1 MLEVG
6 IARSAAFAAVTAA
19 IAAATDYGTAVH
31 KVFEQ
36 VEWLGEDLALSGLEA
51 AVADVRACLGVPEV
65 AVLFRAESPHDEAL
79 RELPIEF
86 TDSGEWWSGVID
98 RLVLRREESGAV
110 REALIIDFKTDQ
122 VETAEALRE
131 RHAGQLAAYRRA
143 VATAL
148 ALASGKIRTVLV
160 STRLRCVVT
169 V

>member
-1 MLEVG
+1 
-6 IARSAAFAAVTAA
+6 
-19 IAAATDYGTAVH
+19 
-31 KVFEQ
+31 
-36 VEWLGEDLALSGLEA
+36 
-51 AVADVRACLGVPEV
+51 
-65 AVLFRAESPHDEAL
+65 
-79 RELPIEF
+79 
-86 TDSGEWWSGVID
+86 GEWWSGVID

-148 ALASGKIRTVLV
+148 KLASGKIRTVLV

>member
-1 MLEVG
+1 VRGCLE
-6 IARSAAFAAVTAA
+6 I
-19 IAAATDYGTAVH
+19 
-31 KVFEQ
+31 
-36 VEWLGEDLALSGLEA
+36 
-51 AVADVRACLGVPEV
+51 PEV
-65 AVLFRAESPHDEAL
+65 AALFRAEGPRDEAL

-86 TDSGEWWSGVID
+86 TDAGEWWSGVID
-98 RLVLRREESGAV
+98 RLVLRHDASGDV

-122 VETAEALRE
+122 LPDADALRE

-148 ALASGKIRTVLV
+148 KLSLEKIRTVLV